1 MIDGDKLKDGCQ
13 VIWKQE
19 NAGQSTQIN
28 VTVSI
33 LQQNGR
39 DFDEFPERMQNQVV
53 VTESTLIPIGY
64 QKNNCVEDRGQ
75 ITLK

>member
-39 DFDEFPERMQNQVV
+39 DFDEFPERM
-53 VTESTLIPIGY
+53 
-64 QKNNCVEDRGQ
+64 
-75 ITLK
+75 